1 MPLLQRPLC
10 LFLLLATLHGT
21 GSFSGTPRPG
31 PEGRRE
37 NDFSK
42 TFRLIPRPQQIE
54 LLAGNGLAADGLT
67 GIYLKGAAQKP
78 VLAEPLQSLPLAARE
93 GKNVV
98 VLEVSEGDQLP
109 GSPEGYVLEITENGV
124 TVRAKAQ
131 AGLFYGCQTLRQLLE
146 DARDQRV
153 VIPACQITDFPDIAY
168 RAVHLDLKHHLDVG
182 NYYYQFIDRLAGVKV
197 NALIIE
203 FEDKLRYR
211 KAPLVGASH
220 AISVE
225 EFAALSRYARER
237 HIEVSPLV
245 QGLGHASFIL
255 KHPAYQPL
263 RENPASDWAFSP
275 LDSGTYA
282 LQFSLYE
289 DAIAATPGG
298 KYLHVGG
305 DEVGDLGLSELS
317 KKSGMK
323 PLELQMHWLNQVSE
337 FARRQGRIPIFW
349 DDMVFKLSGLYE
361 TTYDAAMPEAQVDK
375 IWREN
380 AHRLEENIRLFPKE
394 CVYMRWNYDTPAI
407 PGNLKAIDWYK
418 SHGLPVM
425 AATAAQTMW
434 PMLPRNQSNFGPIRD
449 FCRIAAEKKLD
460 GILCTSWDDCSPHLE
475 TVWRGYYDFAGL
487 SWHYADLP
495 VDQAHAAF
503 RHRFYAPALGEP
515 AFEFQ
520 DGLEDALSF
529 WETALIDKGHRNNY
543 PQAIDLIA
551 LPDPAKP
558 GAWRKQYGG
567 RLAQARAEMVRYD
580 SVASR
585 ITKARN
591 LVRRNEYALTLLEE
605 LNGLQIYPATLLL
618 KLEAYDKLKPSPAKE
633 EARREIRAQLDRFP
647 AIRAAFEQVFSKTRL
662 LQNPAGY
669 QLDSNFHHH
678 LANATNTADWMYVY
692 ELAMNRELDKW
703 LEGANKSLPAKAGS
717 SRR

>member
-1 MPLLQRPLC
+1 MPRSLRSLC
-10 LFLLLATLHGT
+10 LLLAILHGT
-21 GSFSGTPRPG
+21 GSFPATPHSAG
-31 PEGRRE
+31 EGRRKD
-37 NDFSK
+37 DFSK
-42 TFRLIPRPQQIE
+42 TFRLIPQPQRIE
-54 LLAGNGLAADGLT
+54 LLEGNGPDANALT
-67 GIYLKGAAQKP
+67 GIHLRGTAQKP
-78 VLAEPLQSLPLAARE
+78 VLAGPLQSLPLAARA
-93 GKNVV
+93 GRNVV
-98 VLEVSEGDQLP
+98 VLEVSDGDGLP
-109 GSPEGYVLEITENGV
+109 ASPEGYVLEIGESGV

-153 VIPACQITDFPDIAY
+153 LLPACRITDFPGIAY

-182 NYYYQFIDRLAGVKV
+182 NYYYYEFIDRLAAVKV
-197 NALIIE
+197 NALLIE

-225 EFAALSRYARER
+225 EFAALSRYAHER

-255 KHPAYQPL
+255 KHPAYAPL

-305 DEVGDLGLSELS
+305 DEVGDLGFSELS

-323 PLELQMHWLNQVSE
+323 PLELQMHWLTKVSA
-337 FARRQGRIPIFW
+337 FARRHGRIPIFW
-349 DDMVFKLSGLYE
+349 DDMAFKLSGLYE
-361 TTYDAAMPEAQVDK
+361 TTYDAAIPAAQADK
-375 IWREN
+375 TWRDN

-434 PMLPRNQSNFGPIRD
+434 PMLPRNQSNYGPIRD
-449 FCRIAAEKKLD
+449 FCKIAAEKKLD

-487 SWHYADLP
+487 SWHYADRP
-495 VDQAHAAF
+495 VAEVHAAF
-503 RHRFYAPALGEP
+503 RHRFYAPALGDA

-520 DGLEDALSF
+520 DDLESALAF
-529 WETALIDKGHRNNY
+529 WETALLDKGHRNNY

-558 GAWRKQYGG
+558 GAWRRQYGE
-567 RLAQARAEMVRYD
+567 RLARARAEMVRSD
-580 SVASR
+580 SISSR
-585 ITKARN
+585 IKRART

-605 LNGLQIYPATLLL
+605 LNRLQIYPASLLL
-618 KLEAYDKLKPSPAKE
+618 KLEAYDELKPSPAKE
-633 EARREIRAQLDRFP
+633 AARREIRAQLDRFP
-647 AIRAAFEQVFSKTRL
+647 AIRAAFEAVFSKTRL

-692 ELAMNRELDKW
+692 ELAMNRELEKW
-703 LEGANKSLPAKAGS
+703 LEGANQSLPAKAGS
-717 SRR
+717 GRR